1 MFFDHFRNL
10 NICKDI
16 IQVTDIIII
25 KKVQFGN

>member
-10 NICKDI
+10 NIFKAI